1 MFAAVPTLMNPVKD
15 DPLKVKLLLVD
26 DSREN
31 LLALEATLESLG
43 QELVTATSGV
53 DALRYLL
60 EDDFAAILL
69 DVRMPEMDGFETAT
83 MIRSRKRSRNTPILF
98 LTGYKNEE
106 HLFRGYDLG
115 AVDFLF
121 KPIVPE
127 ILQSKV
133 AVFVELSRNS
143 ILLRRQAEELQV
155 AEAGMR
161 AVLEAAPEAMI
172 IFDANHRIRSVNTEA
187 EKLFACPRGELIGQS
202 MARLS
207 PEWFAM
213 GVSPSGE
220 LLCARKNGTAFP
232 AEVSLKP
239 VETGGEGL
247 VVSVIR
253 DITERKMAQENA
265 RRVTME
271 LERQVADRTR
281 ELMID
286 IAERK
291 RAEQALMESEH
302 SLRIAIDAAGLGLWR
317 IDMRSRR
324 MQLSHL
330 SREMYRL
337 DPEAQEVP
345 VDEWEKSIHPEDRAS
360 AIADLKRCFAE
371 GSDYESEYRIALPDG
386 SARWILAKGQPFPA
400 DEDRPPLVVG
410 IAQDVTHRRLAQEA
424 ERHRQK
430 LESLGVLA
438 GGIAHDFNNLLCGV
452 LGNASLLQERA
463 EPGSF
468 EEQSLGQLVGAAE
481 RAAELTRQML
491 AYSGRG
497 KFVTT
502 QIRVGEE
509 AKEIA
514 ALLRAAI
521 PRYVEVI
528 FDLANNEPRISA
540 DKSQI
545 QQLLMNLIINASEAI
560 GPEGGSVKISTRRER
575 MESRT
580 FGFYPGEDLPAGE
593 YLMLE
598 VRDNGHGM
606 TEETRARIFDPFF
619 TTKFTGRGL
628 GLAAA
633 LGIVRGHRGGI
644 TVESAPGAGT
654 TFRISFPLTGV
665 GSEAKI
671 SADGEQPP
679 EAADKSPSK
688 GTILVV
694 DDEGIVRDVA
704 RKCLERYGYNVLT
717 AEDGQQAMEVFAA
730 NPDSF
735 SVVLLDMEMP
745 GMGGAETLKRMQCL
759 RPEVT
764 VIASSGYSEADAVK
778 HFGQGLAGFLQKPY
792 PVRQL
797 AAKVHSVLE
806 PVKQER
812 AV

>member
-1 MFAAVPTLMNPVKD
+1 MLGAVKMRMIPVKED
-15 DPLKVKLLLVD
+15 AFKVKLLLVD
-26 DSREN
+26 DNREN
-31 LLALEATLESLG
+31 LLALEATLEGLG

-53 DALRYLL
+53 EALRFLL

-69 DVRMPEMDGFETAT
+69 DVRMPDMDGFETAT

-133 AVFVELSRNS
+133 SVFVELSRNS
-143 ILLRRQAEELQV
+143 ILLQRQAEELQV
-155 AEAGMR
+155 AEASMR
-161 AVLEAAPEAMI
+161 AVLEATPEAMI
-172 IFDANHRIRSVNTEA
+172 IFDASQCIRSVNTEA
-187 EKLFACPRGELIGQS
+187 EKLFGCPRGELIGRS

-207 PEWFAM
+207 PEWFVA
-213 GVSPSGE
+213 GRSPNSE
-220 LLCARKNGTAFP
+220 LLCVTRNGTSFP

-239 VETGGEGL
+239 FETSGERL

-253 DITERKMAQENA
+253 DITERKLAQENV

-271 LERQVADRTR
+271 LEREVAERTR

-291 RAEQALMESEH
+291 RAEQALRESEQ
-302 SLRIAIDAAGLGLWR
+302 SLRIAIKAAGLGLWR
-317 IDMRSRR
+317 IDMRSRG
-324 MQLSHL
+324 MQLSNL
-330 SREMYRL
+330 SREMFCL
-337 DPEAQEVP
+337 DPRSHDFQL
-345 VDEWEKSIHPEDRAS
+345 DHWENAIHPEDRAS
-360 AIADLKRCFAE
+360 AVAELTRCFAE
-371 GSDYESEYRIALPDG
+371 GADYESEYRIALPDG
-386 SARWILAKGQPFPA
+386 GVRWIFAKGQPFPA
-400 DEDRPPLVVG
+400 EEDRPPLVVG

-430 LESLGVLA
+430 LESLGILA
-438 GGIAHDFNNLLCGV
+438 GGIAHDFNNLLCGI
-452 LGNASLLQERA
+452 LGNASLLLEGA
-463 EPGSF
+463 APDSF
-468 EEQSLGQLVGAAE
+468 EEQSLTQLAGAAE

-509 AKEIA
+509 AGEIA

-521 PRYVEVI
+521 PRHVQVI
-528 FDLANNEPRISA
+528 FDLVENEPRISA

-560 GPEGGSVKISTRRER
+560 GPEGGFVKISTRSER
-575 MESRT
+575 MECRT
-580 FGFYPGEDLPAGE
+580 FGFYPAEDLPAGE
-593 YLMLE
+593 YLILE

-628 GLAAA
+628 GLAAV

-644 TVESAPGAGT
+644 TVESALGAGT
-654 TFRISFPLTGV
+654 TFRICFPLSGV
-665 GSEAKI
+665 ASEAKA
-671 SADGEQPP
+671 SKTVEQPP
-679 EAADKSPSK
+679 AQAGESASK

-694 DDEGIVRDVA
+694 DDEHIVRNVA
-704 RKCLERYGYNVLT
+704 RTCLERYGYNVLM
-717 AEDGQQAMEVFAA
+717 AEDGQQAMDVFAA
-730 NPDSF
+730 NPESF
-735 SVVLLDMEMP
+735 SLVLLDMEMP
-745 GMGGAETLKRMQCL
+745 GMGGAETLKRMRSL
-759 RPEVT
+759 HPEVT
-764 VIASSGYSEADAVK
+764 VIASSGYSEAEAVEQ
-778 HFGQGLAGFLQKPY
+778 FGNGLAGFLQKPY
-792 PVRQL
+792 PVKQL
-797 AAKVHSVLE
+797 AAKVHAVLE
-806 PVKQER
+806 PVQDP
-812 AV
+812 AI